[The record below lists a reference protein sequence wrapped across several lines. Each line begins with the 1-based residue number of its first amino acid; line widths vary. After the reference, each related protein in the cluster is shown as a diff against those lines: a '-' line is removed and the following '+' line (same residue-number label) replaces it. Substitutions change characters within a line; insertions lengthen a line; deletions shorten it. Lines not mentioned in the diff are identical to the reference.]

1 MNKKLSPEEI
11 QQLIDNARRNSGRP
25 QSPELPP
32 ADNQHSATLRPLHS
46 WDAPDWSILDD
57 RRGELPDFP
66 LDCLGKPL
74 RAWVERAAAGAGVTA
89 AHVAVPALGIA
100 SGLIGMACR
109 VRACSSWLEP
119 MTCWAGIVGASGTGK
134 TPGIDAIKRA
144 LDQIERDNQSK
155 VSGLQREH
163 ESRVENARA
172 ARAHWKK
179 QVEDAV
185 EAGVTPPPMP
195 EEATDL
201 GKFVAPR
208 PYVSDGTIERFG
220 ELLQARPQGVLR
232 LTDELSAMFM
242 NMSRYSGGQD
252 NEFWLESWN
261 GNSYNVERIG
271 RTLHL
276 DHLLIGV
283 VGGLQPDKLAKSFE
297 GPADGMYARVL
308 FSWPSEP
315 AYRKLNDEA
324 LEVDPDILNALKRLD
339 GLAEFADGRL
349 VRRSIELTKDALAK
363 FEQFRQ
369 FVHAEKEA
377 VEGRDREWLAKAPAH
392 VLRLAGTLCLLDWAM
407 LGGEQPTGI
416 GVGPMAAAI
425 RLVREYFWPHARASL
440 RQIGLTERHVNA
452 RRVLCW
458 IRARRKNEIS
468 LENVRRDALGQKLDA
483 EQTAALLEMLARSGW
498 VRELSAFSTPKGG
511 RPLRRWQVNPQIG
524 VPVAETAETAQTP
537 LQPEVSA
544 VSAVSAS
551 QSVFTAN
558 GGADPLPEEGGDDL
572 DDGLGDGAARQA
584 QQTSENGGFSVAET
598 AESNRDSAATSAT
611 NGGNVADV
619 ALEAG
624 NGGDANNLRCC
635 DHCGQPGTAANPL
648 HHGYWRR
655 GKPEGAWLHTG
666 CKHPYQAGGM
676 EKEKNR

>member
-1 MNKKLSPEEI
+1 MTAKFRVA
-11 QQLIDNARRNSGRP
+11 D
-25 QSPELPP
+25 LPP
-32 ADNQHSATLRPLHS
+32 EADADLSVRAHNQHSATQPLHS

-57 RRGELPDFP
+57 RRGELPDFQ

-74 RAWVERAAAGAGVTA
+74 CAWVKRAAAGAGVTA

-100 SGLIGMACR
+100 SSLIGMAR
-109 VRACSSWLEP
+109 RAQASSSWLEP
-119 MTCWAGIVGASGTGK
+119 MTCWVGIVGASGTGK
-134 TPGIDAIKRA
+134 TPGIDAVKRA
-144 LDQIERDNQSK
+144 LAQIERDNQSK
-155 VSGLQREH
+155 VSKLQREH
-163 ESRVENARA
+163 ESKVENARA
-172 ARAHWKK
+172 ARTHWKK

-185 EAGVTPPPMP
+185 EAGVPPPAMP
-195 EEATDL
+195 EEATDP

-208 PYVSDGTIERFG
+208 LYVSDGTIERFG
-220 ELLQARPQGVLR
+220 ELLQARPQGILR

-283 VGGLQPDKLAKSFE
+283 VGGLQPDKLAKSFD
-297 GPADGMYARVL
+297 GPADGMYARLL

-315 AYRKLNDEA
+315 TYHELNNKA
-324 LEVDPDILNALKRLD
+324 LEIDPDILNALKRLD

-452 RRVLCW
+452 RRVLRW

-483 EQTAALLEMLARSGW
+483 EQTAALLEMLGRFGW
-498 VRELSAFSTPKGG
+498 VRELNAFSTPKGG
-511 RPLRRWQVNPQIG
+511 RPPRRWQVNPQIG
-524 VPVAETAETAQTP
+524 VPVAETVQTAQTP
-537 LQPEVSA
+537 LQPNSA

-558 GGADPLPEEGGDDL
+558 GGADPLPEQGGDDL
-572 DDGLGDGAARQA
+572 DDDPGD
-584 QQTSENGGFSVAET
+584 
-598 AESNRDSAATSAT
+598 
-611 NGGNVADV
+611 
-619 ALEAG
+619 
-624 NGGDANNLRCC
+624 LRRC
-635 DHCGQPGTAANPL
+635 DHCGRLGTMANPL
-648 HHGYWRR
+648 HPWDWPGRPD
-655 GKPEGAWLHTG
+655 GIWLHTKCRHHQG
-666 CKHPYQAGGM
+666 REGGDLT
-676 EKEKNR
+676 